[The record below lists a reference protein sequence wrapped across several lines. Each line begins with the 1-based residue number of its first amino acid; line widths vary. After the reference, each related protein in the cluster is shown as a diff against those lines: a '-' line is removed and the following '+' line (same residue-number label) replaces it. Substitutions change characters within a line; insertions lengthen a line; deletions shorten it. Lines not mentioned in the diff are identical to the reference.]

1 MRCSVW
7 SSDGMVPQQDDHKI
21 LSGTEAAAAACWAV
35 ASMAVGKDS
44 CC

>member
-1 MRCSVW
+1 MA
-7 SSDGMVPQQDDHKI
+7 PQQDDHKI
-21 LSGTEAAAAACWAV
+21 LSGIEAAVAAYWDI